1 LKLESFRE
9 WIRQIYATRD
19 DELDCDAVFELIP
32 KYVDKEV
39 AGEDPTIDFPQVEQ
53 HFKHCSR
60 CRDIYIGVLEAAKLE
75 EQEQAERTA
84 SPSLQL

>member
-32 KYVDKEV
+32 KYVDMEV
-39 AGEDPTIDFPQVEQ
+39 AGGDPTTHFPKVDHHLKQ
-53 HFKHCSR
+53 CSR
-60 CRDIYIGVLEAAKLE
+60 CRDLYVGVLETAKLE
-75 EQEQAERTA
+75 EKEEAERAA
-84 SPSLQL
+84 SLSLQL

>member
-32 KYVDKEV
+32 KYVDREV
-39 AGEDPTIDFPQVEQ
+39 AGEDPTIDLPQVEHHLKQ
-53 HFKHCSR
+53 CSR
-60 CRDIYIGVLEAAKLE
+60 CRDIYVGVLEAAKLE
-75 EQEQAERTA
+75 EKEEAERAA
-84 SPSLQL
+84 SLSLQL